1 MAKPYVKLNRTY
13 QLNDGHS
20 STGCVW
26 RFFLPVAK
34 TTSKKQTNKQT
45 LTNDNGWMQSHTN
58 LKRNTK
64 FPHNDN
70 FNFSLGLYHYIK
82 FDLNCNPVH
91 SLYFEAEIILVLS
104 RSAESTHLVYP
115 IYLDICRRLR
125 IKQKW
130 KLEKKKNKNKQQL
143 SRGHRRPFQHFL
155 IDSLC

>member
-20 STGCVW
+20 STGRVW
-26 RFFLPVAK
+26 RFLSPS
-34 TTSKKQTNKQT
+34 SKNKKNKQT
-45 LTNDNGWMQSHTN
+45 KKKTLTNANGWMQSHTN

-64 FPHNDN
+64 FHHNDN

-91 SLYFEAEIILVLS
+91 SLYFEAEIILVLF

-125 IKQKW
+125 IYQKW
-130 KLEKKKNKNKQQL
+130 NWKKKKKTNNN
-143 SRGHRRPFQHFL
+143 FQMDIVDHSSIF
-155 IDSLC
+155 